1 MSRLWQEQEQE
12 QESAQAQ
19 SPHRVLGEEE
29 VALPLV
35 SSGDTCGMLQVSF
48 GVSVLCCEN
57 TRHVQVLEYVASVP
71 APLFHGKM
79 NIDFVYNN
87 AFILFQLSFQE

>member
-12 QESAQAQ
+12 SAHAQ

-35 SSGDTCGMLQVSF
+35 SSGDTCDMLQVSF

-57 TRHVQVLEYVASVP
+57 TRHVQVLEYVASAP